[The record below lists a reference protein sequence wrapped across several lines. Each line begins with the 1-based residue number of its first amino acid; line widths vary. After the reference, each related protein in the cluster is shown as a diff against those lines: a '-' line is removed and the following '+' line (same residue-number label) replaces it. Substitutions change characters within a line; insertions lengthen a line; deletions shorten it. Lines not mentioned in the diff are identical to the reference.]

1 MSDELVLHG
10 RFGRSVKVQGSN
22 IIITSGVISA
32 RNKTIP
38 IRNISSVDIKE
49 PGMFNGYIQFVL
61 SGGQHLNS
69 TFSFSGGSLDAA
81 KDENSV
87 VFQSSENFEIAIK
100 IKQFIE
106 SYDSSPR
113 SSLIINLC
121 CCFGSLI
128 QNISLPHSRPGAMGH
143 AGIKIKY

>member
-113 SSLIINLC
+113 SSFSPADEIRKLKSLLDEGIINKEQ
-121 CCFGSLI
+121 FDKKVSQYI
-128 QNISLPHSRPGAMGH
+128 DS
-143 AGIKIKY
+143 